1 MLEKG
6 GARVAQWSEERK
18 AAHRACTLVLPFELS
33 VTVTPRCT
41 QGFNTSGNLYI
52 RGSGKQIRLGTCN
65 STQRGVLL
73 LCFLEGVK
81 YHTRSGGSEQPTHC
95 HHLDAMQ

>member
-1 MLEKG
+1 M
-6 GARVAQWSEERK
+6 
-18 AAHRACTLVLPFELS
+18 LPFELS

-41 QGFNTSGNLYI
+41 QGFNASGNLYI

-81 YHTRSGGSEQPTHC
+81 YHTRGGGSEQPTHC